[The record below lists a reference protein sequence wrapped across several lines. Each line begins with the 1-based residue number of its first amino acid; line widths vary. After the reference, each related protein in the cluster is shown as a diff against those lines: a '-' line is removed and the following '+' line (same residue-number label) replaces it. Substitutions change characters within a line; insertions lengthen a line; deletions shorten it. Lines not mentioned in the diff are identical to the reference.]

1 MDFGANDRDKE
12 KKNGFQKFTFNC
24 GDYKAINIGG
34 WEAEVSLRNSL
45 RNSVPE
51 RGLPVTGKD
60 LSRA

>member
-1 MDFGANDRDKE
+1 MTE
-12 KKNGFQKFTFNC
+12 IKKKKRFSKIHNC
-24 GDYKAINIGG
+24 GDYKAINIGE
-34 WEAEVSLRNSL
+34 WEAEVSL

>member
-12 KKNGFQKFTFNC
+12 KKMVFKNSHLTAVTTKQLTL
-24 GDYKAINIGG
+24 GG
-34 WEAEVSLRNSL
+34 WEAEVSL